1 MKILV
6 TCAHGTS
13 TGPIMK
19 NKVELVLQEFEIPF
33 EKIDYCAIVKAKD
46 IAEQYDV
53 IFCATSFASLFKN
66 AAAMGTVI
74 RPFSPYNIQ
83 PTHRILI
90 WMTHTAMPFFGN
102 MLCQEPAT
110 DFGVHNSWALAVI
123 ARVLFPVK

>member
-66 AAAMGTVI
+66 TTAMGTVVINMRNILSLEEI
-74 RPFSPYNIQ
+74 RLRLQN
-83 PTHRILI
+83 
-90 WMTHTAMPFFGN
+90 AG
-102 MLCQEPAT
+102 
-110 DFGVHNSWALAVI
+110 LA
-123 ARVLFPVK
+123 PNTTGMD